1 MSKRLFAAVL
11 ALFLLATAALFV
23 YAAPDEPPDSGAGSD
38 PSGTTTESRGSGD
51 QPDSGDTTPPTSDSA
66 SDSDPGS
73 TPATT
78 DPSPVTDPTPD
89 TTPSVPDPQPDP
101 PQPDTAPR
109 VTTSAFTTAPLVW
122 NTESDMGYSRLDPR
136 DPSDTV
142 FTNAPETQQ
151 PDSDSPTDTDET
163 SAEPTSSDVASDIT
177 SDIGTAN
184 GESTAA
190 QDRGASYT
198 SRAVGIALLVGTVCA
213 AAVTAGLIGYR
224 RISDKMKKSEK

>member
-23 YAAPDEPPDSGAGSD
+23 YAVPDDPPDSGAGSD
-38 PSGTTTESRGSGD
+38 PSGTTTEPRNSGD

-66 SDSDPGS
+66 SDFAPES

-78 DPSPVTDPTPD
+78 DPSPVTDPMPD

-101 PQPDTAPR
+101 PQSDTAPR

-142 FTNAPETQQ
+142 FTNTPETQQ
-151 PDSDSPTDTDET
+151 PDSDSPTDAGET
-163 SAEPTSSDVASDIT
+163 SAEPTSSDIASDVA

-184 GESTAA
+184 CESTAA

-224 RISDKMKKSEK
+224 RLSDKMKKSEK